1 MKDTFDFTV
10 QRRDNRYVFIAKQY
24 GVVVWAD
31 EASSGIR
38 ELESRVENVA
48 AQFRE
53 AGVEPGQTDVGSIR
67 KNGARSQWSPL
78 IVSVFLVCA
87 VAVPLTLAYVR
98 AISFVETIG
107 HPIALFMRLADKID
121 EVPPQ
126 RMDELKGVVRRVVT
140 KVAPLLEAG
149 RISITVEARPLNP
162 RNERRSSKLYLHNT
176 NGCARPRVLAEKMKN
191 SSR

>member
-1 MKDTFDFTV
+1 MKGTFDFTV
-10 QRRDNRYVFIAKQY
+10 QRRENRYVFIARQY

-67 KNGARSQWSPL
+67 KYGVRNQWSPL
-78 IVSVFLVCA
+78 LISIFLVCV
-87 VAVPLTLAYVR
+87 VALPLTLAYVR

-107 HPIALFMRLADKID
+107 HPIALFIRLADKID

-126 RMDELKGVVRRVVT
+126 RMDELKVVVRRVVT

-149 RISITVEARPLNP
+149 RISITVEPPAIEPP
-162 RNERRSSKLYLHNT
+162 ERKT
-176 NGCARPRVLAEKMKN
+176 Q
-191 SSR
+191 